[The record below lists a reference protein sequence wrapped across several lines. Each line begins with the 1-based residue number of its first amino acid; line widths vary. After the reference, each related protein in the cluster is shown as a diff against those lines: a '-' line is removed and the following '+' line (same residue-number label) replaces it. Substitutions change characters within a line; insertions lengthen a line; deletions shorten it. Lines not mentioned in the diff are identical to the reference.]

1 MHAPDATARPI
12 TRYEQSHERSH
23 KQLGI
28 AALLLGAAALIAAMA
43 VLLYVFWLLLAPL
56 VATPFDADGVRCY
69 HRAVQVACLKTAEPP
84 R

>member
-1 MHAPDATARPI
+1 MHAPNTAAAPI

-23 KQLGI
+23 KQLAI
-28 AALLLGAAALIAAMA
+28 AALLLGAAALIFALS

-56 VATPFDADGVRCY
+56 TATPFDADGVRCY

>member
-1 MHAPDATARPI
+1 MHAPTTAAAPI

-23 KQLGI
+23 QQAAI
-28 AALLLGAAALIAAMA
+28 AALLLGAAALIFALS
-43 VLLYVFWLLLAPL
+43 VLLYVLWLLLAPL

>member
-1 MHAPDATARPI
+1 MVVHEAEVVIIERE
-12 TRYEQSHERSH
+12 RYHRR
-23 KQLGI
+23 LAI
-28 AALLLGAAALIAAMA
+28 AALLAGAGALIGALA
-43 VLLYVFWLLLAPL
+43 VLLYVSWLLLAPL

>member
-1 MHAPDATARPI
+1 MHAHDTAAVPI

-23 KQLGI
+23 KQVAI
-28 AALLLGAAALIAAMA
+28 AALLAGAAALIFALA

-56 VATPFDADGVRCY
+56 TATPFDADGVRCY